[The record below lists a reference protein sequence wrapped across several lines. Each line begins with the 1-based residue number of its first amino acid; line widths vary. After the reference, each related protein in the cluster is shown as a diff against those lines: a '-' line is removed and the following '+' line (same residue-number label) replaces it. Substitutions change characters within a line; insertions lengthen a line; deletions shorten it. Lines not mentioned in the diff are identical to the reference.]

1 MKNSCVLLLTISI
14 GMFLSLGS
22 ASPTTGITAE
32 TQPMQAHHLQ
42 RRAVI
47 FRPLFVYRQQEL
59 SKQKKREESL
69 QDRLDYQQQ
78 LAEHQRLMKEYEKQL
93 REYEQRQ
100 QQQKQHHGHHH
111 H

>member
-14 GMFLSLGS
+14 GIFLSIAG
-22 ASPTTGITAE
+22 ASPTGVTTAA
-32 TQPMQAHHLQ
+32 QLMQAPHLLQ

-59 SKQKKREESL
+59 SKQSRQEERVE
-69 QDRLDYQQQ
+69 DRLDYQQQ

-93 REYEQRQ
+93 KEYE
-100 QQQKQHHGHHH
+100 QQQKQHHG
-111 H
+111 